1 LVTAGLQARR
11 ERHTLRIERRLTPP

>member
-11 ERHTLRIERRLTPP
+11 ERHTLRIERRLSPP